1 MKKAVLFFGVMFF
14 LGTAKAQNVIPFNN
28 PFFSYPVLV
37 NMGNYL
43 NHDTVF
49 LPQDTINN
57 LIECIQH
64 GGITYGMIAQMHF
77 SPSSVNILGIAT
89 TSSDT
94 HDLPSD
100 ISFLLIKYSND
111 STKYLILDSINS
123 NTLCYSKRMLFDY
136 GTTSCFYDSVPI
148 PTPCNLYFF
157 NKKIQV
163 QDTFYLGEINRNTSR
178 PYMLIRPVLHS
189 SPFYTY
195 GTICLVKVDE
205 NNPLLAGSFIWGGLY
220 FILDLPCP
228 KPAKPQVG
236 PNYAGDVTL
245 RWTPGD
251 TTLYQLAFHTYQDDT
266 PVYTTD
272 TLTDTVFHLVDSL
285 VPAAMADGRYT
296 VRIRKACNYMDSP
309 YHTIVWSDWSEPM
322 QFLYM
327 HRREGLVGPGTE
339 ILPFSLTPNPTAGD
353 ATLTFDT
360 PLPAD
365 ATLEVYGPDG
375 RLLDS
380 FTLPAGTASHRLAT
394 ASYSSGLYLLHLVT
408 PSAAGTQKLSIQH

>member
-1 MKKAVLFFGVMFF
+1 MKKAVLFLGLMFF
-14 LGTAKAQNVIPFNN
+14 LGTAKAQDTIPFLD
-28 PFFSYPVLV
+28 PCFGYQRIFDAAAWQ
-37 NMGNYL
+37 MGDSIELPLDSL
-43 NHDTVF
+43 NSMS
-49 LPQDTINN
+49 INQPSTFN
-57 LIECIQH
+57 GYSLYTRFDFP
-64 GGITYGMIAQMHF
+64 GGAR
-77 SPSSVNILGIAT
+77 VLGIAT
-89 TSSDT
+89 TPYAIYPNEVPPVHLFSYDGTLQIIDSQKNDSARFYKQTYYTYNNPKRVVPCNIYLYQNPIQTPDFFYIGYHPMSFRNNTLSDPGCIYCIYNCSINIT
-94 HDLPSD
+94 CNE
-100 ISFLLIKYSND
+100 LLILSNGE
-111 STKYLILDSINS
+111 I
-123 NTLCYSKRMLFDY
+123 
-136 GTTSCFYDSVPI
+136 TTYNAFYD
-148 PTPCNLYFF
+148 
-157 NKKIQV
+157 
-163 QDTFYLGEINRNTSR
+163 
-178 PYMLIRPVLHS
+178 
-189 SPFYTY
+189 
-195 GTICLVKVDE
+195 CL
-205 NNPLLAGSFIWGGLY
+205 NGYWGG
-220 FILDLPCP
+220 FFPILELPCP
-228 KPAKPQVG
+228 KPAKPHVG

-245 RWTPGD
+245 RWAPGD
-251 TTLYQLAFHTYQDDT
+251 TSLYQLAFHTYQDDT

-272 TLTDTVFHLVDSL
+272 TLTDTLFHLVDSL
-285 VPAAMADGRYT
+285 APAAMADGRYT

-380 FTLPAGTASHRLAT
+380 FTLPAGTAFHRLAT